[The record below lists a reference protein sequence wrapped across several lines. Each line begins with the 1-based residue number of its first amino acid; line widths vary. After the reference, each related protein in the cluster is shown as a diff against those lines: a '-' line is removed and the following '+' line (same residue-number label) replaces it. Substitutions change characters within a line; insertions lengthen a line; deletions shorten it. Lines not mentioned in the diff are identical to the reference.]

1 MNHTQKFAELDKL
14 VGGLKEVTGLPE
26 KERNKTPQHKK
37 WKSALNAL
45 PKKDQQEYRQQKYD
59 EAVKDK
65 KKRHQ
70 DLKELCEHTKLHPHV
85 EEWLQDQLTDEGD
98 NFNIDSYPEHDNQDL
113 SNKRTVFFTFAE
125 EGKKN
130 KPWHLAAGFTSCKF
144 MHT

>member
-1 MNHTQKFAELDKL
+1 MSNGPGVFTTGPGRNVEETRTTEHGSRNIENGKRHDAHTIEKKENMNHTQKFAELDKL
-14 VGGLKEVTGLPE
+14 VGGLKEVTGLSE

-70 DLKELCEHTKLHPHV
+70 DLKELCEHTK
-85 EEWLQDQLTDEGD
+85 
-98 NFNIDSYPEHDNQDL
+98 
-113 SNKRTVFFTFAE
+113 
-125 EGKKN
+125 
-130 KPWHLAAGFTSCKF
+130 
-144 MHT
+144 